1 MKKEIVYLSVVL
13 LFAACSSRKIAATDD
28 NVYISKARA
37 KEYQPY
43 VRPIVQKQETPVENT
58 YATEEDIRYTNDYDY
73 RYDDISFSSRLDRFH
88 NYSPWRNYYDSWYDY
103 RYDPYAFRSPWSWNV
118 YIGPSYGWNY
128 GYNPWDYNPYRYRW
142 GNYWGMYS
150 YYNPLPYFPGYYN
163 GNYPSISYPY
173 NPRTFRPKPG
183 RGGDSMN
190 PNFGIG
196 RDGSAVV
203 DSLALAIP
211 VTLRLVA
218 AATLFAAVLGIM
230 IGIVTA
236 LRQYSR
242 FDYSMTFVAFLLF
255 SLPVFWVA
263 VLLKEYLAISFNN
276 FLREPQIPIG
286 WIIGIGLVSGLFWA
300 SVIGGTRR
308 TFWLSYAAAFA
319 ISSSLVAIFGVTG
332 WLLNPSLGPIV
343 ILALS
348 IGIAFGVTQLS
359 VGLINKAAL
368 RASLTMAG
376 LSVVAFYPANWVF
389 DNYPGALSI
398 FLMVCVLITTAV
410 FVGLAFS
417 KVDRAPIVR
426 TSIITAVLSAS
437 LVLVDKFMQ
446 TWKPYMETDAINYRP
461 VPTVGQRNDLLDT
474 SDYWISSLDIVTH
487 LFLPTLA
494 LTLIGFA
501 GYIRFARG
509 TLLEVLNQDYIRTA
523 RAKGL
528 SERTVIMRHAFRNTM
543 IPIATILVA
552 DFAGV
557 IGGAFITESVFAWS
571 GMGTLALQGIRG
583 QDLNLLMGVFFITAT
598 LAVLAN
604 FVADLLYS
612 ALDPR
617 IRVGSGA

>member
-1 MKKEIVYLSVVL
+1 MTAFILRRLGVLGVILFGSSFLLYNLTALSSDPL
-13 LFAACSSRKIAATDD
+13 EELRLSTDPSRDAQIAALTRELQL
-28 NVYISKARA
+28 NVPA
-37 KEYQPY
+37 PL
-43 VRPIVQKQETPVENT
+43 
-58 YATEEDIRYTNDYDY
+58 RY
-73 RYDDISFSSRLDRFH
+73 FL
-88 NYSPWRNYYDSWYDY
+88 W
-103 RYDPYAFRSPWSWNV
+103 
-118 YIGPSYGWNY
+118 
-128 GYNPWDYNPYRYRW
+128 
-142 GNYWGMYS
+142 
-150 YYNPLPYFPGYYN
+150 L
-163 GNYPSISYPY
+163 
-173 NPRTFRPKPG
+173 
-183 RGGDSMN
+183 RGVFGVFVGN
-190 PNFGIG
+190 PNFGTG
-196 RDGSAVV
+196 RDGLEVI

-218 AATLFAAVLGIM
+218 AATVLAAVLGIM

-242 FDYSMTFVAFLLF
+242 FDYSMTFIAFLLF

-276 FLREPQIPIG
+276 FLVDPQIPIN
-286 WIIGIGLVSGLFWA
+286 WVIGIGLVSGLFWA
-300 SVIGGTRR
+300 AVIGGSRKTYW
-308 TFWLSYAAAFA
+308 TTYGVAFA
-319 ISSSLVAIFGVTG
+319 ISASLVGVLG
-332 WLLNPSLGPIV
+332 SIDWLLDPSLGPIV
-343 ILALS
+343 ILLLS

-359 VGLINKAAL
+359 VGITNKAAL
-368 RASLTMAG
+368 RASLVMAG
-376 LSVVAFYPANWVF
+376 LTVIAYYPANWIF
-389 DNYPGALSI
+389 DNYPGNFTI
-398 FLMVCVLITTAV
+398 FLMICVLITTAV

-417 KVDRAPIVR
+417 KIDRAPIVR

-437 LVLVDKFMQ
+437 LVLVDKLMQ
-446 TWKPYMETDAINYRP
+446 TWKPYMATDAVNYRP
-461 VPTVGQRNDLLDT
+461 VPTVGERSDLMDDT
-474 SDYWISSLDIVTH
+474 DFWITSLDIVTH

-543 IPIATILVA
+543 IPMATILVA
-552 DFAGV
+552 DFAAV

-571 GMGTLALQGIRG
+571 GMGTLALQAIRS
-583 QDLNLLMGVFFITAT
+583 QDLNLLMGVFFVTAT
-598 LAVLAN
+598 MAVLAN

>member
-1 MKKEIVYLSVVL
+1 MTAFILRRLGVLGVILFGSSFLLYNLAAISADPLEDLRLSTDPNRDTQILVL
-13 LFAACSSRKIAATDD
+13 TRELQLD
-28 NVYISKARA
+28 V
-37 KEYQPY
+37 P
-43 VRPIVQKQETPVENT
+43 PPL
-58 YATEEDIRYTNDYDY
+58 RY
-73 RYDDISFSSRLDRFH
+73 FL
-88 NYSPWRNYYDSWYDY
+88 W
-103 RYDPYAFRSPWSWNV
+103 
-118 YIGPSYGWNY
+118 
-128 GYNPWDYNPYRYRW
+128 
-142 GNYWGMYS
+142 
-150 YYNPLPYFPGYYN
+150 L
-163 GNYPSISYPY
+163 
-173 NPRTFRPKPG
+173 
-183 RGGDSMN
+183 RGVFGVFVGN
-190 PNFGIG
+190 PNFGTG
-196 RDGSAVV
+196 RDGAAVI

-218 AATLFAAVLGIM
+218 AATVLAAVLGIM

-242 FDYSMTFVAFLLF
+242 FDYSMTFIAFLLF
-255 SLPVFWVA
+255 SLPIFWVA

-276 FLREPQIPIG
+276 FLVDPQIPIN

-300 SVIGGTRR
+300 AVIGGSRKTYW
-308 TFWLSYAAAFA
+308 TTYGVAFA
-319 ISSSLVAIFGVTG
+319 ISASLVAVLGSIG
-332 WLLNPSLGPIV
+332 WLLDPSLGPIV
-343 ILALS
+343 VLLLS

-359 VGLINKAAL
+359 VGITNKAAL
-368 RASLTMAG
+368 RASLVMAG
-376 LSVVAFYPANWVF
+376 LSIVAYYPANWVF
-389 DNYPGALSI
+389 DNYPGNFTI
-398 FLMVCVLITTAV
+398 FLMICVLITTAV

-417 KVDRAPIVR
+417 KIDRAPIVR

-437 LVLVDKFMQ
+437 LVLVDKLMQ
-446 TWKPYMETDAINYRP
+446 TWKPYMETDAVNYRP
-461 VPTVGQRNDLLDT
+461 VPTVGERSDLMDD
-474 SDYWISSLDIVTH
+474 SDFWITSLDIVTH

-528 SERTVIMRHAFRNTM
+528 TERTVIMRHAFRNTM
-543 IPIATILVA
+543 IPMATILVA

-571 GMGTLALQGIRG
+571 GMGTLALTAIRA
-583 QDLNLLMGVFFITAT
+583 QDLNLLMGVFFVTAT
-598 LAVLAN
+598 MAVLAN

>member
-1 MKKEIVYLSVVL
+1 MAAFILRRLGVLGVILFGSSFILYNLAAISADPLADLRLSTDPDRD
-13 LFAACSSRKIAATDD
+13 AKILALTRELQLD
-28 NVYISKARA
+28 V
-37 KEYQPY
+37 P
-43 VRPIVQKQETPVENT
+43 PPL
-58 YATEEDIRYTNDYDY
+58 RY
-73 RYDDISFSSRLDRFH
+73 FL
-88 NYSPWRNYYDSWYDY
+88 W
-103 RYDPYAFRSPWSWNV
+103 
-118 YIGPSYGWNY
+118 
-128 GYNPWDYNPYRYRW
+128 
-142 GNYWGMYS
+142 
-150 YYNPLPYFPGYYN
+150 L
-163 GNYPSISYPY
+163 
-173 NPRTFRPKPG
+173 
-183 RGGDSMN
+183 RGV
-190 PNFGIG
+190 FGIFVGKPDFGVG
-196 RDGSAVV
+196 RDGLAVL

-211 VTLRLVA
+211 VTLRLVF
-218 AATLFAAVLGIM
+218 AATLLAAVLGIM

-255 SLPVFWVA
+255 SLPIFWVA
-263 VLLKEYLAISFNN
+263 VLLKEYLAISFND
-276 FLREPQIPIG
+276 FLREPNIPFN
-286 WIIGIGLVSGLFWA
+286 WLIGIGLVTGLFWA
-300 SVIGGTRR
+300 SVVGGSRKTYWTTYGVATAASIILVYTIG
-308 TFWLSYAAAFA
+308 A
-319 ISSSLVAIFGVTG
+319 TG

-343 ILALS
+343 VLALS

-359 VGLINKAAL
+359 VGLANKAAL

-376 LSVVAFYPANWVF
+376 LSIVAFYPANWIF
-389 DNYPGALSI
+389 DNYPGSLSI
-398 FLMVCVLITTAV
+398 FLMVCALITTAV
-410 FVGLAFS
+410 FVGLAFA
-417 KVDRAPIVR
+417 KIDRAPVVR
-426 TSIITAVLSAS
+426 TSIITAVLSAN

-461 VPTVGQRNDLLDT
+461 VPTVGERNDLLDLT
-474 SDYWISSLDIVTH
+474 DFWISGLDVITH

-543 IPIATILVA
+543 IPMATILVA

-571 GMGTLALQGIRG
+571 GMGTLGLSAIRG
-583 QDLNLLMGVFFITAT
+583 QDLNLLMGVFFVTAT
-598 LAVLAN
+598 MAVLAN

>member
-1 MKKEIVYLSVVL
+1 MAAFILRRLGALGVILFGSSFILYNLAAISADPLADLRLS
-13 LFAACSSRKIAATDD
+13 TDPNRD
-28 NVYISKARA
+28 AQITSLTRELQLDV
-37 KEYQPY
+37 P
-43 VRPIVQKQETPVENT
+43 PPL
-58 YATEEDIRYTNDYDY
+58 RYFLWLKGVFG
-73 RYDDISFSSRLDRFH
+73 IF
-88 NYSPWRNYYDSWYDY
+88 
-103 RYDPYAFRSPWSWNV
+103 
-118 YIGPSYGWNY
+118 IGE
-128 GYNPWDYNPYRYRW
+128 
-142 GNYWGMYS
+142 
-150 YYNPLPYFPGYYN
+150 
-163 GNYPSISYPY
+163 
-173 NPRTFRPKPG
+173 
-183 RGGDSMN
+183 
-190 PNFGIG
+190 PNFGTG
-196 RDGSAVV
+196 RDGIAVIE
-203 DSLALAIP
+203 SLSIAIP
-211 VTLRLVA
+211 VTLRLVL
-218 AATLFAAVLGIM
+218 AATVLAAVLGIM

-255 SLPVFWVA
+255 SLPIFWVA

-276 FLREPQIPIG
+276 FLRDPIIPIT

-300 SVIGGTRR
+300 SIIGRTRKL
-308 TFWLSYAAAFA
+308 FWSTYAVAFTLS
-319 ISSSLVAIFGVTG
+319 SGLVAFFGVTG

-343 ILALS
+343 ILGLS

-376 LSVVAFYPANWVF
+376 LSIVAYYPANWVF
-389 DNYPGALSI
+389 DNYPGPLSI
-398 FLMVCVLITTAV
+398 FLMICVLITAAV

-417 KVDRAPIVR
+417 KIDRAPIVR
-426 TSIITAVLSAS
+426 TSIITAVLSGG

-446 TWKPYMETDAINYRP
+446 TWKPYMETDAINRRP
-461 VPTVGQRNDLLDT
+461 VPTVGERNDLLNSTDF
-474 SDYWISSLDIVTH
+474 WISSLDIVTH

-528 SERTVIMRHAFRNTM
+528 TERTVIMRHAFRNTM
-543 IPIATILVA
+543 IPMATILVA

-557 IGGAFITESVFAWS
+557 VSGAIITETVFAWS

-583 QDLNLLMGVFFITAT
+583 QDLNLLMGVFFVTAT
-598 LAVLAN
+598 MAVLAN

-617 IRVGSGA
+617 IRVGSGE

>member
-1 MKKEIVYLSVVL
+1 MVAFILRRLGVLGVILFGSSFILYNLAAISADPLQDLKLSTDPDRDAKILVL
-13 LFAACSSRKIAATDD
+13 TRELQLD
-28 NVYISKARA
+28 V
-37 KEYQPY
+37 P
-43 VRPIVQKQETPVENT
+43 PPL
-58 YATEEDIRYTNDYDY
+58 RY
-73 RYDDISFSSRLDRFH
+73 FL
-88 NYSPWRNYYDSWYDY
+88 W
-103 RYDPYAFRSPWSWNV
+103 
-118 YIGPSYGWNY
+118 
-128 GYNPWDYNPYRYRW
+128 
-142 GNYWGMYS
+142 
-150 YYNPLPYFPGYYN
+150 L
-163 GNYPSISYPY
+163 
-173 NPRTFRPKPG
+173 
-183 RGGDSMN
+183 RGVFGIFLGK
-190 PNFGIG
+190 PNFGTG
-196 RDGSAVV
+196 RDGLAVI

-218 AATLFAAVLGIM
+218 AATLLAAVLGIM

-242 FDYSMTFVAFLLF
+242 FDYSMTFIAFLLF

-276 FLREPQIPIG
+276 FLREPIIPIDF
-286 WIIGIGLVSGLFWA
+286 IIGFGLVSGLFWA
-300 SVIGGTRR
+300 SVVGRSR
-308 TFWLSYAAAFA
+308 KTFWTTYAVAFA
-319 ISSSLVAIFGVTG
+319 VSSSLVAIFGVTG
-332 WLLNPSLGPIV
+332 WLLNPSLGPVV
-343 ILALS
+343 ILVLS
-348 IGIAFGVTQLS
+348 IGIAFGVTQIS
-359 VGLINKAAL
+359 VGLGNRAAL

-376 LSVVAFYPANWVF
+376 LSVVAFYPVNWVF
-389 DNYPGALSI
+389 DNYPGGLNI
-398 FLMVCVLITTAV
+398 FLMACVLITTAV
-410 FVGLAFS
+410 FVGLGFS

-426 TSIITAVLSAS
+426 TTIITAVLSAI

-461 VPTVGQRNDLLDT
+461 VPTVGERNDLLDT
-474 SDYWISSLDIVTH
+474 PDFWISSLDVLTH

-543 IPIATILVA
+543 IPMATILVA

-571 GMGTLALQGIRG
+571 GMGTLALQGIRS
-583 QDLNLLMGVFFITAT
+583 QDLNLLMGTFFVTAT
-598 LAVLAN
+598 MAVLAN

>member
-1 MKKEIVYLSVVL
+1 MTAFILRRLGVLGVILFGSSFILYNLAAISADPLEDLRLS
-13 LFAACSSRKIAATDD
+13 TDPD
-28 NVYISKARA
+28 RDARILA
-37 KEYQPY
+37 LTRELQLDVP
-43 VRPIVQKQETPVENT
+43 PPL
-58 YATEEDIRYTNDYDY
+58 RY
-73 RYDDISFSSRLDRFH
+73 FL
-88 NYSPWRNYYDSWYDY
+88 W
-103 RYDPYAFRSPWSWNV
+103 
-118 YIGPSYGWNY
+118 
-128 GYNPWDYNPYRYRW
+128 
-142 GNYWGMYS
+142 
-150 YYNPLPYFPGYYN
+150 L
-163 GNYPSISYPY
+163 
-173 NPRTFRPKPG
+173 
-183 RGGDSMN
+183 RGV
-190 PNFGIG
+190 FGIFIGKPDFGVG
-196 RDGSAVV
+196 RDGLAVL

-211 VTLRLVA
+211 VTLRLVL
-218 AATLFAAVLGIM
+218 AATLLAAVLGIM

-255 SLPVFWVA
+255 SLPIFWVA
-263 VLLKEYLAISFNN
+263 VLLKEYLAISFND
-276 FLREPQIPIG
+276 FLREPNIPFNWMIG
-286 WIIGIGLVSGLFWA
+286 MALVTGLFWA
-300 SVIGGTRR
+300 SVVGGSRKTYW
-308 TFWLSYAAAFA
+308 TTYGVAFLF
-319 ISSSLVAIFGVTG
+319 SLVLLTVIDVSG
-332 WLLNPSLGPIV
+332 WLLNPSLGPIIV
-343 ILALS
+343 LLLS

-359 VGLINKAAL
+359 VGLTNKAAL

-376 LSVVAFYPANWVF
+376 LSIVAFYPVNWVF

-398 FLMVCVLITTAV
+398 FLMVCALITTAV
-410 FVGLAFS
+410 FVGLTFA
-417 KVDRAPIVR
+417 KIDRAPVVR
-426 TSIITAVLSAS
+426 TTIITAVLSAS

-446 TWKPYMETDAINYRP
+446 TWKPYMQTDAINYRP
-461 VPTVGQRNDLLDT
+461 VPTVGERNDLLDT
-474 SDYWISSLDIVTH
+474 SDFWISNLDVITH

-543 IPIATILVA
+543 IPMATILVA

-571 GMGTLALQGIRG
+571 GMGTLGLTAIRG
-583 QDLNLLMGVFFITAT
+583 QDLNLLMGVFFVTAT
-598 LAVLAN
+598 MAVLAN

>member
-1 MKKEIVYLSVVL
+1 MAAFILRRLGVLGVILFGSSFILYNLAAISADPLADLRLSTDPDRD
-13 LFAACSSRKIAATDD
+13 AKILALTRELQLD
-28 NVYISKARA
+28 V
-37 KEYQPY
+37 P
-43 VRPIVQKQETPVENT
+43 PPL
-58 YATEEDIRYTNDYDY
+58 RY
-73 RYDDISFSSRLDRFH
+73 FL
-88 NYSPWRNYYDSWYDY
+88 W
-103 RYDPYAFRSPWSWNV
+103 
-118 YIGPSYGWNY
+118 
-128 GYNPWDYNPYRYRW
+128 
-142 GNYWGMYS
+142 
-150 YYNPLPYFPGYYN
+150 L
-163 GNYPSISYPY
+163 
-173 NPRTFRPKPG
+173 
-183 RGGDSMN
+183 RGV
-190 PNFGIG
+190 FGIFVGKPDFGVG
-196 RDGSAVV
+196 RDGLAVL

-211 VTLRLVA
+211 VTLRLVF
-218 AATLFAAVLGIM
+218 AATLLAAVLGIM

-255 SLPVFWVA
+255 SLPIFWVA
-263 VLLKEYLAISFNN
+263 VLLKEYLAISFND
-276 FLREPQIPIG
+276 FLREPNIPFN
-286 WIIGIGLVSGLFWA
+286 WLIGIGLITGLFWA
-300 SVIGGTRR
+300 SVVGGSRKTYWTTYGVATAASIILVYTIG
-308 TFWLSYAAAFA
+308 A
-319 ISSSLVAIFGVTG
+319 TG

-343 ILALS
+343 VLALS

-359 VGLINKAAL
+359 VGLANKAAL

-376 LSVVAFYPANWVF
+376 LSIVAFYPANWVF
-389 DNYPGALSI
+389 DNYPGSLSI
-398 FLMVCVLITTAV
+398 FLMVCALITTAV
-410 FVGLAFS
+410 FVGLAFA
-417 KVDRAPIVR
+417 KIDRAPVVR
-426 TSIITAVLSAS
+426 TSIITAVLSAN

-461 VPTVGQRNDLLDT
+461 VPTVGERNDLLDLT
-474 SDYWISSLDIVTH
+474 DFWISGLDVITH

-543 IPIATILVA
+543 IPMATILVA

-571 GMGTLALQGIRG
+571 GMGTLGLSAIRG
-583 QDLNLLMGVFFITAT
+583 QDLNLLMGVFFVTAT
-598 LAVLAN
+598 MAVLAN

>member
-1 MKKEIVYLSVVL
+1 VL
-13 LFAACSSRKIAATDD
+13 GVF
-28 NVYISKARA
+28 V
-37 KEYQPY
+37 
-43 VRPIVQKQETPVENT
+43 
-58 YATEEDIRYTNDYDY
+58 
-73 RYDDISFSSRLDRFH
+73 
-88 NYSPWRNYYDSWYDY
+88 
-103 RYDPYAFRSPWSWNV
+103 
-118 YIGPSYGWNY
+118 G
-128 GYNPWDYNPYRYRW
+128 
-142 GNYWGMYS
+142 
-150 YYNPLPYFPGYYN
+150 
-163 GNYPSISYPY
+163 
-173 NPRTFRPKPG
+173 
-183 RGGDSMN
+183 N

-196 RDGSAVV
+196 RDGAEVI

-218 AATLFAAVLGIM
+218 AATVFAAVLGIM

-276 FLREPQIPIG
+276 FLRDPQIPLS
-286 WIIGIGLVSGLFWA
+286 WIIGIGLISGLFWA
-300 SVIGGTRR
+300 AVIGGSRKTYW
-308 TFWLSYAAAFA
+308 TTYGVAFA
-319 ISSSLVAIFGVTG
+319 ISSTLVAIFGVSG

-343 ILALS
+343 ILGLS

-359 VGLINKAAL
+359 VGLINRAAL
-368 RASLTMAG
+368 KASLTIAS
-376 LSVVAFYPANWVF
+376 LSVVAYYPANWVF
-389 DNYPGALSI
+389 DNHPGSLSI
-398 FLMVCVLITTAV
+398 FLMACALITSAV
-410 FVGLAFS
+410 FIGLAFS
-417 KVDRAPIVR
+417 KIDRAPIVR
-426 TSIITAVLSAS
+426 TTIITGVLSGS
-437 LVLVDKFMQ
+437 LVIVDKFMQ

-474 SDYWISSLDIVTH
+474 TDYWISSLDVVTH

-557 IGGAFITESVFAWS
+557 VGGAFITESVFGWS
-571 GMGTLALQGIRG
+571 GMGTLALQGIRS

>member
-1 MKKEIVYLSVVL
+1 MAAFILRRLGVLGVILFGSSFILYNLAAISADPLADLRLSTDPDRD
-13 LFAACSSRKIAATDD
+13 AKILALTRELQLD
-28 NVYISKARA
+28 V
-37 KEYQPY
+37 P
-43 VRPIVQKQETPVENT
+43 PPL
-58 YATEEDIRYTNDYDY
+58 RY
-73 RYDDISFSSRLDRFH
+73 FL
-88 NYSPWRNYYDSWYDY
+88 W
-103 RYDPYAFRSPWSWNV
+103 
-118 YIGPSYGWNY
+118 
-128 GYNPWDYNPYRYRW
+128 
-142 GNYWGMYS
+142 
-150 YYNPLPYFPGYYN
+150 L
-163 GNYPSISYPY
+163 
-173 NPRTFRPKPG
+173 
-183 RGGDSMN
+183 RGV
-190 PNFGIG
+190 FGIFVGKPDFGVG
-196 RDGSAVV
+196 RDGLAVL

-211 VTLRLVA
+211 VTLRLVF
-218 AATLFAAVLGIM
+218 AATLLAAVLGIM

-255 SLPVFWVA
+255 SLPIFWVA
-263 VLLKEYLAISFNN
+263 VLLKEYLAISFND
-276 FLREPQIPIG
+276 FLGEPNIPFN
-286 WIIGIGLVSGLFWA
+286 WLIGIGLITGLFWA
-300 SVIGGTRR
+300 SVVGGSRKTYWTTYGVATAASIILVYTIG
-308 TFWLSYAAAFA
+308 A
-319 ISSSLVAIFGVTG
+319 TG

-343 ILALS
+343 VLALS

-359 VGLINKAAL
+359 VGLANKAAL

-376 LSVVAFYPANWVF
+376 LSIVAFYPANWVF
-389 DNYPGALSI
+389 DNYPGSLSI
-398 FLMVCVLITTAV
+398 FLMVCALITTAV
-410 FVGLAFS
+410 FVGLAFA
-417 KVDRAPIVR
+417 KIDRAPVVR
-426 TSIITAVLSAS
+426 TSIITAVLSAN

-461 VPTVGQRNDLLDT
+461 VPTVGERNDLLDLT
-474 SDYWISSLDIVTH
+474 DFWISGLDVITH

-543 IPIATILVA
+543 IPMATILVA

-571 GMGTLALQGIRG
+571 GMGTLGLSAIRG
-583 QDLNLLMGVFFITAT
+583 QDLNLLMGVFFVTAT
-598 LAVLAN
+598 MAVLAN

>member
-1 MKKEIVYLSVVL
+1 MTAFVLRRLGVLGVILFGSSFILYNLAAISADPLADLRLS
-13 LFAACSSRKIAATDD
+13 TD
-28 NVYISKARA
+28 
-37 KEYQPY
+37 
-43 VRPIVQKQETPVENT
+43 
-58 YATEEDIRYTNDYDY
+58 
-73 RYDDISFSSRLDRFH
+73 
-88 NYSPWRNYYDSWYDY
+88 
-103 RYDPYAFRSPWSWNV
+103 
-118 YIGPSYGWNY
+118 
-128 GYNPWDYNPYRYRW
+128 
-142 GNYWGMYS
+142 
-150 YYNPLPYFPGYYN
+150 
-163 GNYPSISYPY
+163 
-173 NPRTFRPKPG
+173 PG
-183 RGGDSMN
+183 RDAQITALTRELQLDVPPPLRYFLWLRGVFGVFIGQ
-190 PNFGIG
+190 PNFGTG
-196 RDGSAVV
+196 RDGAAVI

-218 AATLFAAVLGIM
+218 AATVMAAVLGIM

-242 FDYSMTFVAFLLF
+242 FDYSMTFIAFLLF
-255 SLPVFWVA
+255 SLPIFWVA

-276 FLREPQIPIG
+276 FLVDPMIPMT
-286 WIIGIGLVSGLFWA
+286 WIVGIGLVSGLFWA
-300 SVIGGTRR
+300 AVIGGSRK
-308 TFWLSYAAAFA
+308 TFWITYGVAFA
-319 ISSSLVAIFGVTG
+319 ISSTLVAVIGATG
-332 WLLNPSLGPIV
+332 WLLDPSLGPIV
-343 ILALS
+343 ILLLS

-359 VGLINKAAL
+359 VGLTNKAAL

-376 LSVVAFYPANWVF
+376 LSIVAFYPANWVF
-389 DNYPGALSI
+389 DKYPGNFTI
-398 FLMVCVLITTAV
+398 FLMICVLITTAV

-417 KVDRAPIVR
+417 KIDRAPIVR
-426 TSIITAVLSAS
+426 TAIITAVLSAG

-446 TWKPYMETDAINYRP
+446 TWKPYMQTDAVNYRP
-461 VPTVGQRNDLLDT
+461 VPTVGERSDLMDDT
-474 SDYWISSLDIVTH
+474 DFWITSLDIVTH

-543 IPIATILVA
+543 IPMATILVA

-571 GMGTLALQGIRG
+571 GMGTLALTAIRA
-583 QDLNLLMGVFFITAT
+583 QDLNLLMGVFFVTAT
-598 LAVLAN
+598 MAVLAN

>member
-1 MKKEIVYLSVVL
+1 MTAFILRRLGILGVILFGSSFILYNVAAFSGDPTADLRLSTDPNRDFL
-13 LFAACSSRKIAATDD
+13 IAALTRELQLD
-28 NVYISKARA
+28 VPPPARYFLWL
-37 KEYQPY
+37 KGILGIF
-43 VRPIVQKQETPVENT
+43 V
-58 YATEEDIRYTNDYDY
+58 
-73 RYDDISFSSRLDRFH
+73 
-88 NYSPWRNYYDSWYDY
+88 
-103 RYDPYAFRSPWSWNV
+103 
-118 YIGPSYGWNY
+118 G
-128 GYNPWDYNPYRYRW
+128 NPD
-142 GNYWGMYS
+142 
-150 YYNPLPYFPGYYN
+150 
-163 GNYPSISYPY
+163 
-173 NPRTFRPKPG
+173 
-183 RGGDSMN
+183 
-190 PNFGIG
+190 FGIG
-196 RDGSAVV
+196 RDGAAVV

-211 VTLRLVA
+211 VTLRLVL
-218 AATLFAAVLGIM
+218 AATILAAVLGIM

-276 FLREPQIPIG
+276 FLREPQIPIN
-286 WIIGIGLVSGLFWA
+286 WIIGIGLVSGIFWA
-300 SVIGGTRR
+300 SVIGGSRK
-308 TFWLSYAAAFA
+308 TFWSTFLAAFA
-319 ISSSLVAIFGVTG
+319 IASGLVALFGVSG

-348 IGIAFGVTQLS
+348 IGIAFGVTKLS

-368 RASLTMAG
+368 RASLTIAG
-376 LSVVAFYPANWVF
+376 LSVVAYYPVNQIFDTRPGPLGVF
-389 DNYPGALSI
+389 LLA
-398 FLMVCVLITTAV
+398 CALITTSV
-410 FVGLAFS
+410 FIGLAFS
-417 KVDRAPIVR
+417 KIDRAPIVR
-426 TSIITAVLSAS
+426 TTIITGVLSAG
-437 LVLVDKFMQ
+437 LVVVDKYMQ

-461 VPTVGQRNDLLDT
+461 VPTVGQRNDLLDST
-474 SDYWISSLDIVTH
+474 DFWISSLDVLTH

-543 IPIATILVA
+543 IPMATILVA

-571 GMGTLALQGIRG
+571 GMGTLGLQGIRG
-583 QDLNLLMGVFFITAT
+583 QDLNLLMGVFFVTAT

-604 FVADLLYS
+604 FAADLLYS